1 MNHGVVLVTA
11 SSQQEAETI
20 AKALVESKL
29 AACVNIF
36 PIQSIYRWEGEIHN
50 EPEWQL
56 IIKTDLTQFS
66 ALETKIREI
75 HSYSVPEIIA
85 IPLIGGSQPYL
96 NWITEQIT
104 PNPQS

>member
-1 MNHGVVLVTA
+1 MNYGVVLVTA

-29 AACVNIF
+29 AACANIF
-36 PIQSIYRWEGEIHN
+36 PIQSIYRWQGEVHN

-56 IIKTDLTQFS
+56 IIKTDLALFS
-66 ALETKIREI
+66 ALEVKIREI

-85 IPLIGGSQPYL
+85 IPIVAGSQSYL
-96 NWITEQIT
+96 QWMDEQVAL
-104 PNPQS
+104 SS